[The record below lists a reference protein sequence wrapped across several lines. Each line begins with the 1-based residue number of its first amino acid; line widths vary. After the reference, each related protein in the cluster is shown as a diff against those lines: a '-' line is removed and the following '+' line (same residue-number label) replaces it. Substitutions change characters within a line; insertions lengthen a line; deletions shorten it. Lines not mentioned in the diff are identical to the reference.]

1 VIRDKKNTS
10 RQQTLLSVVILSI
23 LTVIGAALVIS
34 QTRFSPAIL
43 KKDELRQ
50 APDPDRP
57 ASAPS
62 AFEAFVPLPQGLS
75 PFTAPEI
82 FEPGNLSDKING
94 KAELY
99 LSAGFARLVSQRFR
113 DETATDVWIE
123 AYVYDMANGRNA
135 FAVFSSQRR
144 EDAEPLD
151 LTRYAYRS
159 PNAIFL
165 VHGRYYIELIASEAT
180 DRVRPPLE
188 MLAATFIH
196 NTPAATI
203 QMAEQQLFPP
213 QDLVAGSITLISSDA
228 FGYERLDQVYTAEYR
243 LNDESL
249 MAYLSNR
256 QTPGQAEELAAAYGK
271 FLLAFGGQTIE
282 QQLPFKNALFIEIL
296 DTYEII
302 FSCGPFLAGVR
313 EAATRDQAVQLAIQL
328 FNQIKEATGE
338 S

>member
-1 VIRDKKNTS
+1 VVRGKKSTT
-10 RQQTLLSVVILSI
+10 RQQTLLSVIILSV
-23 LTVIGAALVIS
+23 LTVIGAAIVIS
-34 QTRFSPAIL
+34 QAHFSPAIL

-50 APDPDRP
+50 TPDLNRP

-99 LSAGFARLVSQRFR
+99 LSSGFARLVSQRFR
-113 DETATDVWIE
+113 DETASDVWIE
-123 AYVYDMANGRNA
+123 AYVYDMANGKNA

-144 EDAEPLD
+144 EGAEPLG
-151 LTRYAYRS
+151 LTQYAYRS

-165 VHGRYYIELIASEAT
+165 VHGRFYIELIASEASE
-180 DRVRPPLE
+180 RVRPPLE

-196 NTPAATI
+196 NTPAETI
-203 QMAEQQLFPP
+203 QIAEQELFPSK
-213 QDLVAGSITLISSDA
+213 DLVAGSITLISSDA
-228 FGYERLDQVYTAEYR
+228 FGYERMNQVYTAEYR

-249 MAYLSNR
+249 MAYLSR
-256 QTPGQAEELAAAYGK
+256 RSTPDQAEELASAYGK

-282 QQLPFKNALFIEIL
+282 QQVPLKNALFIEIL

-302 FSCGPFLAGVR
+302 YSCGPFLAGVR
-313 EAATRDQAVQLAIQL
+313 EAATRDQAVKLAIQL
-328 FNQIKEATGE
+328 YNKIKEATGE